1 MIVRVRVTTPNLL
14 LPEGMPRIVDP
25 MRAGAETTSR
35 RELLLWASAA
45 AGFLSVMVA
54 LTRLGA

>member
-14 LPEGMPRIVDP
+14 MPAAGARVLDP
-25 MRAGAETTSR
+25 MRAGAESASK

-45 AGFLSVMVA
+45 AGFLSVMIA